1 MEHFQENRRMHGRI
15 VNRTQKYIKKI
26 ESTIHIIKY
35 SQQHFQRL
43 YDKSNDIYHR
53 NRILSYQLCI
63 TWLEETLSTINSL
76 STILPRSHTLE
87 LDSDGSQLD
96 LYNTTINTCHDINSR
111 IDIIYNN
118 QKWDKFIDTLMDTDH
133 SLNTYFS

>member
-1 MEHFQENRRMHGRI
+1 MEHFQQNRRIHGRI

-26 ESTIHIIKY
+26 NSTIDFIKL
-35 SQQHFQRL
+35 SKQHFQYL

-53 NRILSYQLCI
+53 NRLLSYQLCI
-63 TWLEETLSTINSL
+63 TWLEETLSIINSL
-76 STILPRSHTLE
+76 SNILPRSHVLE
-87 LDSDGSQLD
+87 LDSDGYQLD

-118 QKWDKFIDTLMDTDH
+118 QKWSKFINTLMDTDH
-133 SLNTYFS
+133 SLNT

>member
-26 ESTIHIIKY
+26 NSTIDFIKL
-35 SQQHFQRL
+35 SKQHFQYL

-53 NRILSYQLCI
+53 NRLLSYQLCI
-63 TWLEETLSTINSL
+63 TWLEETLSIINSL
-76 STILPRSHTLE
+76 SNILPRSHTLE
-87 LDSDGSQLD
+87 VDSDGSQLD
-96 LYNTTINTCHDINSR
+96 LYNNTIDTCHNINNR

-118 QKWDKFIDTLMDTDH
+118 QKWSKFINTLMDTDH
-133 SLNTYFS
+133 SLNI

>member
-1 MEHFQENRRMHGRI
+1 MEHFQQNRRIHGRI

-26 ESTIHIIKY
+26 NSTIDFIKL
-35 SQQHFQRL
+35 SKQHFQYL

-53 NRILSYQLCI
+53 NRLLSYQLCI
-63 TWLEETLSTINSL
+63 TWLEETLSIINSL
-76 STILPRSHTLE
+76 SNILPRSHVLE
-87 LDSDGSQLD
+87 LDSDGYQLD

-118 QKWDKFIDTLMDTDH
+118 QKWSKFNYSIR
-133 SLNTYFS
+133 

>member
-26 ESTIHIIKY
+26 NSTIDFIKL
-35 SQQHFQRL
+35 SKQHFQYL

-53 NRILSYQLCI
+53 NRLLSYQLCI
-63 TWLEETLSTINSL
+63 TWLEETLSIINSL
-76 STILPRSHTLE
+76 SNILPRSHTLE
-87 LDSDGSQLD
+87 VDSDGSQLD
-96 LYNTTINTCHDINSR
+96 LYNNTIDTCHNINSR

-118 QKWDKFIDTLMDTDH
+118 QKWSKFINTLMDTDH
-133 SLNTYFS
+133 SLNI